1 MLINKV
7 LPWMRALFVQV
18 EFPTS
23 MVFTPSFILPN
34 SSSLEQQGCY
44 LHHYPAKVRQDLQK
58 QDWPCGNCFTP
69 YSPVAQKQHFN
80 LAKKTHRN
88 CTVKAVCWVFF
99 FHWLSIKTPHMCSFL
114 THLIFHCL
122 APGDV
127 PCSCAQQVWKAPRRA
142 FYLDS
147 TLQTCLVF
155 TGPNSYTGYKE
166 ASLFSVSRIMAQ
178 H

>member
-1 MLINKV
+1 MFKWNSPPAWCLR
-7 LPWMRALFVQV
+7 LPSSFLTPARLNSRVVTCTITQ
-18 EFPTS
+18 PRSGRTS
-23 MVFTPSFILPN
+23 KSRIGLVVTVSHHIL
-34 SSSLEQQGCY
+34 Q
-44 LHHYPAKVRQDLQK
+44 
-58 QDWPCGNCFTP
+58 W
-69 YSPVAQKQHFN
+69 
-80 LAKKTHRN
+80 HRN
-88 CTVKAVCWVFF
+88 SISTWQKKHIEIVLLKQFVGVFF

-166 ASLFSVSRIMAQ
+166 ASLFSVNRIMAQ